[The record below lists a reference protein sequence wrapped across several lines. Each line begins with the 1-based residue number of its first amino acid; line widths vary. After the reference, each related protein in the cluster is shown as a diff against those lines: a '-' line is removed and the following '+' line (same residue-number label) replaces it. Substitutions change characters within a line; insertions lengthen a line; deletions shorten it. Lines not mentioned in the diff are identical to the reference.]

1 MTVILKRSDLQTD
14 VYNYTWTRDEGDSPY
29 AGVKDRQQVDKDEG
43 YEVLYFLERL
53 MNKHGKEKLVHV
65 HAAENALHHKDLSK
79 VTDRAELTEQ
89 VEEILGW

>member
-1 MTVILKRSDLQTD
+1 MAVTLTQSNLQTD
-14 VYNYTWTRDEGDSPY
+14 VYTYTWTRDEGDSPY
-29 AGVKDRQQVDKDEG
+29 AGIKDRRQVDKDEG
-43 YEVLYFLERL
+43 YEVLYFLEQL
-53 MNKHGKEKLVHV
+53 LNKHGKEKLVHV